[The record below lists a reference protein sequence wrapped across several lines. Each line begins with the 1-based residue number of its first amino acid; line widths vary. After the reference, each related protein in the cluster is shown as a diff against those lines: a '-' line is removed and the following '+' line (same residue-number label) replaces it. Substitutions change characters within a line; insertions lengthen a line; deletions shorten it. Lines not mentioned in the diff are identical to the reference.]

1 MVVNKQTHLVD
12 KDVYCINT
20 AEKIKTEWEDRI
32 VGLRREEGRG
42 FGENSLGRDVEESTE
57 WEEGGLWMRGNVPS
71 RERGS
76 WGDKVCARV
85 MVGGGLVSPKL
96 KRKQTESRPW

>member
-57 WEEGGLWMRGNVPS
+57 
-71 RERGS
+71 
-76 WGDKVCARV
+76 
-85 MVGGGLVSPKL
+85 
-96 KRKQTESRPW
+96 